1 MTHRHLAAIAGLIFA
16 LAAQLAAQTPKP
28 RIARTPDGH
37 PDLQGVWTNATITPL
52 ERPAAFGDKLTL
64 TDAEAVKLE
73 KNAAEEL
80 AKVDGASEHPLLAA
94 AGSNGT
100 GGYNVLF
107 IDRGSEFARIDGK
120 KRTSLVVDPPD
131 GHVPPMLPAARERNL
146 AMGGGTGRTD
156 LSRGDSRHPPA
167 CVGSSGVFSRGGTVE
182 HVVLSAES

>member
-1 MTHRHLAAIAGLIFA
+1 MKLRQLAPVCAAA
-16 LAAQLAAQTPKP
+16 LALALPLVAQTAKSKIP
-28 RIARTPDGH
+28 RTPDGK

-52 ERPAAFGDKLTL
+52 ERPAAFGEKLTI
-64 TDAEAVKLE
+64 TDEEAKKLE

-131 GHVPPMLPAARERNL
+131 GHVPPMLPAAR
-146 AMGGGTGRTD
+146 
-156 LSRGDSRHPPA
+156 
-167 CVGSSGVFSRGGTVE
+167 
-182 HVVLSAES
+182 